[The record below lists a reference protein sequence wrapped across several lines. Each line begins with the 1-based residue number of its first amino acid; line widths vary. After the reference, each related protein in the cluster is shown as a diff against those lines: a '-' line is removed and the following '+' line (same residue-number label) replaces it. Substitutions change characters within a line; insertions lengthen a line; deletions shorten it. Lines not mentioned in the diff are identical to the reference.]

1 MKLQRTMADQVA
13 GELHG
18 AILRGEY
25 AGGSALPIRDLAE
38 RFSTSP
44 MPIRDALRQLEA
56 LGLVEILPHRGA
68 RVLELSF
75 ADLHATYEAR
85 AALESAAIELA
96 AERITE
102 DELAQANSF
111 LQQHNAAVEAGQVDD
126 ARVAHRQFHFSL
138 YTGAGSEWLVRGIEP
153 AWQNAERYLF
163 AAPDIDV
170 NHDQSAVE
178 HAEILAA
185 CSEHDSKRAAHAIRK
200 HILGARDRIATQLQ
214 ESQIFV
220 KAR

>member
-1 MKLQRTMADQVA
+1 M
-13 GELHG
+13 
-18 AILRGEY
+18 
-25 AGGSALPIRDLAE
+25 
-38 RFSTSP
+38 
-44 MPIRDALRQLEA
+44 
-56 LGLVEILPHRGA
+56 
-68 RVLELSF
+68 
-75 ADLHATYEAR
+75 
-85 AALESAAIELA
+85 
-96 AERITE
+96 
-102 DELAQANSF
+102 AQANSF

-126 ARVAHRQFHFSL
+126 ARVAHRKFHFSL
-138 YTGAGSEWLVRGIEP
+138 YAGAGSEWLVRGIEP

-170 NHDQSAVE
+170 NHDQGAVE

-185 CSEHDSKRAAHAIRK
+185 CSEHDSKRAARAIRE